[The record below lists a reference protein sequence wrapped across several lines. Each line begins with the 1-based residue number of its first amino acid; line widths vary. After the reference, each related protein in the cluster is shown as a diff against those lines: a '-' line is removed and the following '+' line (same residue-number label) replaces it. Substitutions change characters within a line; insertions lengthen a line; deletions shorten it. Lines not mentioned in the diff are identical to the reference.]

1 MELQAIDRL
10 INVLT
15 FPIENDPDKILL
27 FVRKLEDFTEVL
39 FFSLRREERPCVDA
53 NASKLDNSVAQ

>member
-10 INVLT
+10 INVLI

-39 FFSLRREERPCVDA
+39 FFSLRREERPCVA
-53 NASKLDNSVAQ
+53 RRR